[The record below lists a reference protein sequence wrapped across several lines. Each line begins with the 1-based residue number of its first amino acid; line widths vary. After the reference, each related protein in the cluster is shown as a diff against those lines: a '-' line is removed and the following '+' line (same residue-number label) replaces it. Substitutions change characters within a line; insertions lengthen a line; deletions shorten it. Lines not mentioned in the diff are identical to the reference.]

1 MNPQLEKLIS
11 LQEIDLEISVLKKLQ
26 ELIPKQIESGQADL
40 EGKKKDLNELKALI
54 DSLQKKRNQF
64 EQDVNAESD
73 HLAKT
78 KTKLPAVKTNKE
90 YSALLSEIDAVKQKI
105 SDWENQELEVME
117 ELELQEAKIPGLQE
131 NFKKEEEEFSAYKSK
146 KEGELERTKKDME
159 IERARRKENFDSIET
174 KWAKLYEKIIK
185 MRGDKA
191 VVALIGDNCQG
202 CHHKVLPQQGIEV
215 RGSENIETCH
225 HCSRILYAAAEP
237 KTEDVAPK

>member
-11 LQEIDLEISVLKKLQ
+11 LQEIDLEISVLKRLQ

-40 EGKKKDLNELKALI
+40 EGKKKDLNDLKGLI

-64 EQDVNAESD
+64 EQDVKAESD

-90 YSALLSEIDAVKQKI
+90 YSAPLSEIEAVKQKI

-117 ELELQEAKIPGLQE
+117 ELEMQEAKIPGLQE
-131 NFKKEEEEFSAYKSK
+131 NFKKEEEEFAAYKSK
-146 KEGELERTKKDME
+146 KEGELERAQKDME
-159 IERARRKENFDSIET
+159 IAQARRKEIFDSIET
-174 KWAKLYEKIIK
+174 KWAQRYEKVLK
-185 MRGDKA
+185 LRGDKA
-191 VVALIGDNCQG
+191 VVTLSEETCQG
-202 CHHKVLPQQGIEV
+202 CHHQVLPQQGIEV

-225 HCSRILYAAAEP
+225 HCNRILYAVAEP